1 MTHLAL
7 KTFLMEQN
15 KFKRYFSILISFF
28 LISSCQY
35 EWVENTHV
43 YFDKIEFGSSVK
55 DSFKKKTVKYF
66 SQGSSKSNLSLKIL
80 DVKFKKKNFYGGA
93 AARPKQIEII
103 GELEYIFLNSILNKN
118 GSLQTSGWIP
128 VNETN
133 PQSEI
138 LAQKMMIEELEFSL
152 LENLIQEYLLIES

>member
-1 MTHLAL
+1 
-7 KTFLMEQN
+7 MEQN
-15 KFKRYFSILISFF
+15 KFKRYFSILISCF
-28 LISSCQY
+28 LISNCQY

-80 DVKFKKKNFYGGA
+80 NVKFKKKNFYGGA
-93 AARPKQIEII
+93 AVRPKQIEII

-133 PQSEI
+133 PQSEM

-152 LENLIQEYLLIES
+152 LENLIQEYLLIDS

>member
-1 MTHLAL
+1 MIHLAL

-15 KFKRYFSILISFF
+15 KFKRYFSILISCF

-43 YFDKIEFGSSVK
+43 YFNKIEFGSGVK

-66 SQGSSKSNLSLKIL
+66 SQGSSESNLSLKIL
-80 DVKFKKKNFYGGA
+80 DVKFKKKNFYGGTA
-93 AARPKQIEII
+93 VRAKQIEII

-138 LAQKMMIEELEFSL
+138 LAQKIMIEELEFSL